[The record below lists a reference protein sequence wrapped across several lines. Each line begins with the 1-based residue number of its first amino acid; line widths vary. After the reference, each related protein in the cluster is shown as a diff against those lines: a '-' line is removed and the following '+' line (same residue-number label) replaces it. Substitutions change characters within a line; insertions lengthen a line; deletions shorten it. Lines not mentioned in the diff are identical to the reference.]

1 MRLIHVSDIIYIISF
16 SLSLSLTEYPE
27 TPSRLSLQLVSSQ
40 PLLFRLLWFVVH
52 YSPKRHSSCPPVLSY
67 NIYLN
72 QSLLVKSVLINQLGK
87 SPDGSFFID
96 LKADDF
102 QQLTL
107 QDSTPL
113 TTPLSLSIQA
123 CSEHYISVLSTSVE
137 LPNNIT
143 KVVCPN
149 VVPVEEG
156 PQISTSLLSIEG
168 TTSVSSILSNG
179 AIESFTDGSQSGME
193 GEITEGN

>member
-1 MRLIHVSDIIYIISF
+1 MRLIHVSDIIYIIPF
-16 SLSLSLTEYPE
+16 SLSLSPTEYPE
-27 TPSRLSLQLVSSQ
+27 TPSGLSLQLVSSQ

-52 YSPKRHSSCPPVLSY
+52 YSPKRHSSCPVLSY

-113 TTPLSLSIQA
+113 TTPLSLSVQA
-123 CSEHYISVLSTSVE
+123 CSEHYVSVLSTSVE

-143 KVVCPN
+143 KIVFPN

-156 PQISTSLLSIEG
+156 PQMSTSLLSMEG